1 MTWPLPIVCVSSK
14 TTYHLR
20 RCPPNTIVFKALVNK
35 IVIFI
40 SLKERTYRNYVF
52 SAFVILSLNLRYLL
66 VDDSLS
72 FSLSHRV
79 VYQRQYSFS
88 NVIHAN
94 KKANRYVFRY

>member
-1 MTWPLPIVCVSSK
+1 MSWPLPIVCVSSK
-14 TTYHLR
+14 TTYHIR
-20 RCPPNTIVFKALVNK
+20 RCPHQTNVVKVLVNK
-35 IVIFI
+35 IVTFI
-40 SLKERTYRNYVF
+40 SLKARTYGSYVF
-52 SAFVILSLNLRYLL
+52 PAFVILSLNLRYLL

-94 KKANRYVFRY
+94 KKANRYVFRC